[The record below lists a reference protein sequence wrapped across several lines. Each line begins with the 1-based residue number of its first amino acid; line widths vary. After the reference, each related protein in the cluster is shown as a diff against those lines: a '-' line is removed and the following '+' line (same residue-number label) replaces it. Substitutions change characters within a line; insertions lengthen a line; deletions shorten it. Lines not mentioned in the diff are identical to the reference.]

1 MKREACVLILAFA
14 VSGVGVM
21 GQEKAKGKGKPA
33 PTVAQPA
40 PPPAQAKEKPKDRPA
55 GAPGSTGQ
63 AGGGSCTPDT
73 TAPVI
78 AAVSATPNSIWSPN
92 HKMTPVSIT
101 AKVTDNCSVPTWS
114 VTGITSSEPVNGTG
128 DGDTAP
134 DWSIAGPHAVTLRAE
149 RAGAG
154 TGRAYTITIT
164 AKDAA
169 GNVSTGTTTVSVPHN
184 Q

>member
-1 MKREACVLILAFA
+1 MKREACVLILALA

-101 AKVTDNCSVPTWS
+101 AKVTDNCSVPKENRLTERNQ
-114 VTGITSSEPVNGTG
+114 T
-128 DGDTAP
+128 TARQTEAP
-134 DWSIAGPHAVTLRAE
+134 PGLAIDSRA
-149 RAGAG
+149 
-154 TGRAYTITIT
+154 
-164 AKDAA
+164 
-169 GNVSTGTTTVSVPHN
+169 
-184 Q
+184 